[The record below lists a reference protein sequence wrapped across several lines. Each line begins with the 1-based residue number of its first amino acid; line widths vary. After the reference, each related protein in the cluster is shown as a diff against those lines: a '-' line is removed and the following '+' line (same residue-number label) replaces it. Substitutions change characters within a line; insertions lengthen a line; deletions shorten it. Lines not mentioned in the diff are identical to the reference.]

1 MGAITLAWS
10 NGLINSYTPGGLYN
24 NASDGSALV
33 IWSVDLQ
40 IAPAGAAPA
49 SYTPLVDFTVGQGIV
64 GGQGLAF
71 AGIGMNASGAA
82 TSLPV
87 PVPNAPGGALLLA
100 HITWN
105 PQVGGTLTEP
115 GGWNAIQ
122 SNAVPLY
129 VVHKTYYRWDTGS
142 EPANYTWATSGAGA
156 IAGEIAA
163 YTGVDP
169 ADPINAFA
177 ANQGSDVNFVV
188 PALTTSIGGCMYLAV
203 VGHNQVG
210 NSISIAPPGLTNRA
224 VQNVSMFYD
233 TIMPG
238 GTIGTKTITM
248 ANSEPFAAT
257 ALGLSPLQKSV
268 ILAPAKSLIAGAAA
282 PWGQSLVV
290 SQGTS
295 EVGALYYTAPCAS
308 SAPTTS
314 PSGWRWR
321 HEYPF
326 CVLPPGQA
334 LMANLTQV
342 SNAWLSI
349 IYEVTK
355 YY

>member
-1 MGAITLAWS
+1 MGAIALSWS
-10 NGLINSYTPGGLYN
+10 NGLINSFTPGGLYN

-33 IWSVDLQ
+33 VWSVELQ
-40 IAPAGAAPA
+40 IAPSGAAPA
-49 SYTPLVDFTVGQGIV
+49 SYNPLVDFTLAPGVV
-64 GGQGLAF
+64 GGQGLSF

-82 TSLPV
+82 TSLDV
-87 PVPNAPGGALLLA
+87 PVPNVPGGALLVA

-105 PQVGGTLTEP
+105 PFVGGTLTEP
-115 GGWNAIQ
+115 SGWTAIQ

-129 VVHKTYYRWDTGS
+129 VVHKTYYRTASGA
-142 EPANYTWATSGAGA
+142 EPTSYNWATTGAGA
-156 IAGEIAA
+156 IAGEIAG

-169 ADPINAFA
+169 SNPINAFA
-177 ANQGSDVNFVV
+177 VNQGSDTDFIV
-188 PALTTSIGGCMYLAV
+188 PALTTSIGGCMYLAC
-203 VGHNQVG
+203 VGHNTVG
-210 NSISIAPPGLTNRA
+210 NAITIPPPGLTNRA

-238 GTIGTKTITM
+238 ATIGTKTVTM
-248 ANSEPFAAT
+248 ASSDPFAAT
-257 ALGLSPLQKSV
+257 ALALSPLQKSV
-268 ILAPAKSLIAGAAA
+268 VLASARPMIAGTGA

-295 EVGALYYTAPCAS
+295 ELGALYYTAPCAT

-314 PSGWRWR
+314 PSRWQWP

-326 CVLPPGQA
+326 CVIPPGQA